1 MFFFI
6 DVNNAH
12 ESRTQA
18 WKKIRSCTFISH
30 HENLRFT
37 GVFVPIVNQFRCVCV
52 CVCSEKSKN
61 NNFCFVMRKCFYPP
75 HNRMCKQKS
84 DRRKN
89 QHFVEKISKWNNEL
103 LVVWRKF
110 RLDFFSASQSSE
122 GIFEIDRSKQS
133 NDECNK
139 CRVFPRFLC
148 ISHKKMKRLEKRV
161 FMFIHILWIVNTSV
175 RNTVRL
181 ESPCGC
187 IATDHLLH
195 LALHMICVWHLDQS
209 TSKSIHHWQLLFYH
223 RIIRADKRLRSMQ
236 QHNVY
241 VRFFFSRVGRFT
253 LPFHI
258 QPFVCNV
265 FLFWLVFRLFVFHI
279 SALLTFWSNRGW
291 KCHICNNLFG
301 SAFGIYVYVIV
312 DGLCVCVCVEP
323 KNVSIHDGKRI
334 KTSNT

>member
-148 ISHKKMKRLEKRV
+148 ISNKKNWNAWKKECSCSYIFCGSLTRAFEPPFAWKVHVDALQLTIYCILHCIWSATGIWINQHQNQYITGSCCFTIESYERTSASALCNNIM
-161 FMFIHILWIVNTSV
+161 FM
-175 RNTVRL
+175 
-181 ESPCGC
+181 
-187 IATDHLLH
+187 
-195 LALHMICVWHLDQS
+195 CV
-209 TSKSIHHWQLLFYH
+209 
-223 RIIRADKRLRSMQ
+223 
-236 QHNVY
+236 
-241 VRFFFSRVGRFT
+241 FFSPVLVVSFFHFT
-253 LPFHI
+253 FNH
-258 QPFVCNV
+258 
-265 FLFWLVFRLFVFHI
+265 LFVMCFCFGWFFGC
-279 SALLTFWSNRGW
+279 SCFTFLHFWHFDR
-291 KCHICNNLFG
+291 
-301 SAFGIYVYVIV
+301 IV
-312 DGLCVCVCVEP
+312 DGNATFVIIYLGAHSEYTCMWLWMVCVEP